1 MIRRFWS
8 SLSGKS
14 GKRSSD
20 DFPALSSNI
29 VVRNRLEKNGDRSSL
44 LLSDSRME
52 ELVTSGNAAIV
63 VSNLLQSLEGGD
75 FNPRNIGLLAEYGD
89 PERKSI
95 IFLDL
100 VRFDPKVET
109 VRNVIEYEIDNA
121 VSSDTEEELSWAFSR
136 ILKVPR
142 NVCDRRQNPVH
153 FSNTRDMQF

>member
-75 FNPRNIGLLAEYGD
+75 FNQGI
-89 PERKSI
+89 S
-95 IFLDL
+95 
-100 VRFDPKVET
+100 
-109 VRNVIEYEIDNA
+109 
-121 VSSDTEEELSWAFSR
+121 AF
-136 ILKVPR
+136 
-142 NVCDRRQNPVH
+142 
-153 FSNTRDMQF
+153 